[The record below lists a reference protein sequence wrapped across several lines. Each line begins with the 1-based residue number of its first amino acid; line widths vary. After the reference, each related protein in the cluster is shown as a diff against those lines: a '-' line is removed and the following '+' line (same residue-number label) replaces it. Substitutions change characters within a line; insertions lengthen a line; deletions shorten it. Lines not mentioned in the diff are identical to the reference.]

1 MLASRIRNV
10 CGIRSGAE
18 DCTRHT
24 RSETAGDRGSEV
36 RRVVGARTAEA
47 AQAGP
52 RMYPA

>member
-1 MLASRIRNV
+1 MLASRIGNV
-10 CGIRSGAE
+10 AGSAAGAE

-24 RSETAGDRGSEV
+24 RSNRGSEMRQMV
-36 RRVVGARTAEA
+36 SARTAEA